1 MLEEPRTDMM
11 DGNAKA
17 IVPAMSFKVDNIRIY
32 SRLLNI
38 NEIKQIYNSEK

>member
-1 MLEEPRTDMM
+1 M
-11 DGNAKA
+11 

-38 NEIKQIYNSEK
+38 NEIKQIYNSEKTSENKTITPSI